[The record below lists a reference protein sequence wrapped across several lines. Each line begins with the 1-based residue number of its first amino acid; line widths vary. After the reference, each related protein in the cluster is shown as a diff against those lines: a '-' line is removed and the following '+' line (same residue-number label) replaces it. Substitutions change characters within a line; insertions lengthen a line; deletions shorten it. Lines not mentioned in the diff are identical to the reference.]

1 MGPGGAAEEGKGTGE
16 EAGGGQT
23 TTKRQR
29 SLGIQLGKRAGWE
42 PGEDYARGEGDRGHL
57 GNHWGQDE
65 VRAESG
71 RARTRVPNAALG
83 AQCATADGEW
93 EPAVNMLRADWGRR
107 AY

>member
-16 EAGGGQT
+16 EAGGDKQRQT
-23 TTKRQR
+23 PKEP
-29 SLGIQLGKRAGWE
+29 GIQLGKRAGWE

-57 GNHWGQDE
+57 GNHWGQDG

-93 EPAVNMLRADWGRR
+93 EPAVNMLRADRGRR